1 MRFYQIFFLALFVVF
16 LLLSVI
22 FSVVLHLSQIT
33 LVLLLMAFP
42 LAIVVAV
49 FGSLSIREE
58 EEEE

>member
-1 MRFYQIFFLALFVVF
+1 MRFYQLCFLALFVVF
-16 LLLSVI
+16 LILSVI

-58 EEEE
+58 EEE